1 MKNLLLI
8 AILSLFSFNIYGNS
22 DTTKVVPDTAKVT
35 LAQVYGDAK
44 EALSGLGQALKV
56 GSEHVYGILVKQQIV
71 RSIVWLVLLVVFSIT
86 TVLSTK
92 LLIYCAKSDEDYSD
106 VLGPF
111 SLFACVASIIILI
124 ACICQVDVI
133 VTGFINPQ
141 YGALKDIMDFINKK

>member
-8 AILSLFSFNIYGNS
+8 AILSLFSFNMYGNS

-71 RSIVWLVLLVVFSIT
+71 NSITWLVMLILFIIT
-86 TVLSTK
+86 TLLSIK
-92 LLIYCAKSDEDYSD
+92 LLIYSHTIDEDWGDSI
-106 VLGPF
+106 GTM
-111 SLFACVASIIILI
+111 SIIGIIVSGILLI
-124 ACICQVDVI
+124 ICICQIDVI
-133 VTGFINPQ
+133 VTGFVNPQ